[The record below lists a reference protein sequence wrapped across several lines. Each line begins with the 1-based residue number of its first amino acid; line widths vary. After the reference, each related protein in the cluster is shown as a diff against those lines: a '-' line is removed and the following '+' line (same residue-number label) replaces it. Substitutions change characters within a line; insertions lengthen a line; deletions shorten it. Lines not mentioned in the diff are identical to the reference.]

1 MGKKFKMLLIFFSL
15 ALSSAVYSDNGE
27 IKNEEKIVAQEST
40 TIQAVTEEKKDIDSE
55 KEELNLKSNGKNENK
70 FLFQLKKVY
79 GFDEK
84 QKSKLVPFVYYIGEA
99 GLMAGAF
106 YFNTDTFNL
115 GGKTTS
121 VLLYG
126 PFTDIATSWT
136 EMKDFKIS
144 KNVRI
149 GGTLKL
155 IKYNDIRNYW
165 PGNNSPECEA
175 DDKKIYEFKTM
186 YVKEKQGLIPKSEL
200 DDYRNENY
208 EDLRGYQK
216 YHGFNNKIA
225 FKMAYKIGENTDL
238 TFEPAY
244 EVLKTQVSRYQS
256 DTITAGITNKKM
268 DDEVN
273 PRNGYKVVVNVK
285 KSLNLL
291 GKDDENN
298 WDFYKLVLDARKYF
312 PVMKKSTIAFRIKTE
327 TTGGKKVRDENRSLI
342 EGKEMYS
349 YAPFFD
355 MAMLGDFEIMRGS
368 YMYRYWGKNSMLLQG
383 EYRFPLFGKD
393 NIQGTIFADIGR
405 VGDEYK
411 VKELFTDMNYNG
423 GAGVRYYFNKDIL
436 MRVDM
441 GVSEEGFQ
449 IRSNLGQAF

>member
-1 MGKKFKMLLIFFSL
+1 MGKKFKMLLI
-15 ALSSAVYSDNGE
+15 LSSLCLSSIAYSENVE
-27 IKNEEKIVAQEST
+27 IKQEEKVAVQEGVT
-40 TIQAVTEEKKDIDSE
+40 TQAVTVEKGEVKNE
-55 KEELNLKSNGKNENK
+55 KEKLSLNSDVKNGNE
-70 FLFQLKKVY
+70 FLLQLKKVY

-84 QKSKLVPFVYYIGEA
+84 QKSKFVPFVYYIGEA
-99 GLMAGAF
+99 GVMAGAF
-106 YFNTDTFNL
+106 YFNTDTFSL

-144 KNVRI
+144 KNIRI

-165 PGNNSPECEA
+165 PGNDSPKEEFSEEKNLQLQSLISQGKYAEA
-175 DDKKIYEFKTM
+175 AAFKT
-186 YVKEKQGLIPKSEL
+186 ENI
-200 DDYRNENY
+200 DYFK
-208 EDLRGYQK
+208 GYRK

-225 FKMAYKIGENTDL
+225 FKSAYKIGENTEL

-244 EVLKTQVSRYQS
+244 EVLKTQVRRYQS
-256 DTITAGITNKKM
+256 DTVTLGIMNKKM

-273 PRNGYKVVVNVK
+273 PRNGYKIIFNVK

-291 GKDDENN
+291 GKDDENS
-298 WDFYKLVLDARKYF
+298 WDFYKLTLDARKYF
-312 PVMKKSTIAFRIKTE
+312 PVMKKSTIALRIKTE
-327 TTGGKKVRDENRSLI
+327 TTGGKKVKDVERSKLGTEI
-342 EGKEMYS
+342 YS

-411 VKELFTDMNYNG
+411 AKELFTDMNYNG

-436 MRVDM
+436 MRIDV